1 MYAILAPVGVMNIA
15 TNAGSSYYT
24 AILNEKME
32 KGPCVAM
39 TLYGIIVLERVKSW
53 RWRWA
58 GNEFGRW
65 GENGDSGKGGK
76 IGSSIPECLSQKSFE
91 YQKGHDVT

>member
-1 MYAILAPVGVMNIA
+1 MYAILAPVGVMNTA

-24 AILNEKME
+24 AILNEKMK

-53 RWRWA
+53 RRRSWA
-58 GNEFGRW
+58 GNVA
-65 GENGDSGKGGK
+65 ENLGGGVRMGTVEKGVK
-76 IGSSIPECLSQKSFE
+76 
-91 YQKGHDVT
+91 